1 MSAASPSRVGLFLGL
16 SAAAVAVAVAFYVG
30 RSGAQATPEK
40 MPPTATDDV
49 LGMQVPT
56 KPPVLNPIDLL
67 GGGDIPKAPVFKLPE
82 LPFEE
87 HSEGLPKS
95 GTWRGYPLLHDF
107 TGDGRA
113 DIVVSNREE
122 DGYNAWESPSA
133 GPWVRRIEGLVS
145 AEGRRDM
152 QYGPSRA
159 GDMNNDNVPDLIMSA
174 HSDALHVY
182 FNDGKMN
189 WTRSPALV
197 ENPHLMIDV
206 AVGNLN
212 NDPNKDVVGIAQFDG
227 GVGVYLGDGKG
238 GFSRLKESGS
248 LVPADV
254 MGRSIE
260 LVDLD
265 GDGTDD
271 IVTSTNAGLKVFLTR
286 PGEPMKWEEVSRGL
300 PVPSIGNSIYGLR
313 VAQMIPGGWPEIVMG
328 LLIDPGEKPEVRN
341 GVGVYQFDPKKGEW
355 AHADSGLD
363 RSWSYRDLA
372 VGDLNKDGAM
382 DIIAMTPDAGGVVY
396 LGKGGG
402 AFEAAGRL
410 AGVHGKCMCTV
421 GDADGDGFLDVLV
434 ATGAQKENPDQ
445 GSLRVFLNRP
455 TVWKR

>member
-1 MSAASPSRVGLFLGL
+1 MSVASPARVGLFLGL
-16 SAAAVAVAVAFYVG
+16 SAAAVAVAFYVG
-30 RSGAQATPEK
+30 RSQSEPPRDPPPQATTPVEDILGAK
-40 MPPTATDDV
+40 MPVKT
-49 LGMQVPT
+49 
-56 KPPVLNPIDLL
+56 PVQNPMELL
-67 GGGDIPKAPVFKLPE
+67 GGSELPPPAPVFKLPE

-87 HSEGLPKS
+87 RSEGLPTS

-122 DGYNAWESPSA
+122 DGYNAWESPSV
-133 GPWVRRIEGLVS
+133 GPWIRRIAGLEPRNM
-145 AEGRRDM
+145 A
-152 QYGPSRA
+152 YGPSRA
-159 GDMNNDNVPDLIMSA
+159 GDMNNDNIADLVLSA
-174 HSDALHVY
+174 HTDALHVY

-189 WTRSPALV
+189 WTRSPALI

-212 NDPNKDVVGIAQFDG
+212 NDPNKDVVGIAHFDG

-238 GFSRLKESGS
+238 GFSRLKESAS
-248 LVPADV
+248 LVPLDV

-271 IVTSTNAGLKVFLTR
+271 IVTSTNAGLKAFLTR
-286 PGEPMKWEEVSRGL
+286 PGTPMTWEEVSRGL
-300 PVPSIGNSIYGLR
+300 PVPGIGNSIYGLR
-313 VAQMIPGGWPEIVMG
+313 VAQMLPGGWPEIVMG

-341 GVGVYQFDPKKGEW
+341 GVGVYQFDSKKREW
-355 AHADSGLD
+355 SHADSGLD

-372 VGDLNKDGAM
+372 VGDMNKDGMM
-382 DIIAMTPDAGGVVY
+382 DIIAMTPDAGGIIC
-396 LGKGGG
+396 LGKGDG
-402 AFEAAGRL
+402 AYEMIGRL

-421 GDADGDGFLDVLV
+421 GDVDGDGWMDVLV
-434 ATGAQKENPDQ
+434 ATGAQKENPEQ
-445 GSLRVFLNRP
+445 GSLRVFLNRAA
-455 TVWKR
+455 VWKR